1 MRVVCKLRVVVME
14 KQIHKSG
21 IQNKKNNMKI
31 NNYFGVLLT
40 AGLALTA
47 CSSDDSNTEQV
58 RTTYTMTIDATKGA
72 NEAASRATTRALSL
86 DGNTLNASW
95 ATSERVY
102 VQGKKLSD
110 NSYFWFEGSIQPQ
123 YAGTTTRLNGVI
135 SLPTSFSIS
144 IDDAISTP
152 HKLTLQFPRSGDLD
166 YSGQVGTLADIAAK
180 YDYAKAEEVRVDI
193 EADKVVGVSPV
204 TFVNQQ
210 AIVKFT
216 LKTSDGSALLSP
228 TALTIEYG
236 EKSLSLT
243 SIPDATYGTNGNGV
257 LYVAIPGF
265 SDKAVT
271 LTATVADATYTFTKS
286 GVTFENGKY
295 YAIGLKMEKGGNN
308 LRPSKHY
315 P

>member
-1 MRVVCKLRVVVME
+1 
-14 KQIHKSG
+14 
-21 IQNKKNNMKI
+21 MKI

-40 AGLALTA
+40 IGLALTA

-58 RTTYTMTIDATKGA
+58 YRTYTMTIDATKGA

-86 DGNTLNASW
+86 DGNTLNTLW
-95 ATSERVY
+95 ATTERVY
-102 VQGKKLSD
+102 VQGRKVSD
-110 NSYFWFEGSIQPQ
+110 NSYFWFEGYLQPHS
-123 YAGTTTRLNGVI
+123 AGTTTQLNGVI

-144 IDDAISTP
+144 IDDAIGTP
-152 HKLTLQFPRSGDLD
+152 HKLTLQFPRPYVLD
-166 YSGQVGTLADIAAK
+166 YTGQIGTLADIAAK
-180 YDYAKAEEVRVDI
+180 YDYARAEEVRVDI

-216 LKTSDGSALLSP
+216 LKDKADGTTLLNP
-228 TALTIEYG
+228 TALTIQYG
-236 EKSLSLT
+236 EESLSLT
-243 SIPDATYGTNGNGV
+243 SIPSTTYGTNGNGV

-286 GVTFENGKY
+286 GVTFVNGQY
-295 YAIGLKMEKGGNN
+295 YEINVKMKKNT
-308 LRPSKHY
+308 
-315 P
+315 

>member
-40 AGLALTA
+40 IGLALTA

-72 NEAASRATTRALSL
+72 NEAASRATTRALTLTGS
-86 DGNTLNASW
+86 TLNATW
-95 ATSERVY
+95 ATTERVY

-110 NSYFWFEGSIQPQ
+110 NSYFWFEGSLQPQ
-123 YAGTTTRLNGVI
+123 SAGATTTQLNGVI

-144 IDDAISTP
+144 IDDAIGTP
-152 HKLTLQFPRSGDLD
+152 HKLTLQFPRPYVLD
-166 YSGQVGTLADIAAK
+166 YTGQIGTLADIAAK
-180 YDYAKAEEVRVDI
+180 YDYAKATDVGVDI
-193 EADKVVGVSPV
+193 EADKVVGVEPV

-216 LKTSDGSALLSP
+216 LKDKADGTTLLNP
-228 TALTIEYG
+228 TALTIQYG
-236 EKSLSLT
+236 EESLSLT
-243 SIPDATYGTNGNGV
+243 SIPSTTYGTNGNGV

-271 LTATVADATYTFTKS
+271 LTATVADDTYTFTKS
-286 GVTFENGKY
+286 GVTFVNGQY
-295 YAIGLKMEKGGNN
+295 YEINVKMKKNT
-308 LRPSKHY
+308 
-315 P
+315 

>member
-1 MRVVCKLRVVVME
+1 
-14 KQIHKSG
+14 
-21 IQNKKNNMKI
+21 MKI

-58 RTTYTMTIDATKGA
+58 YRTYTMTIDATKGA
-72 NEAASRATTRALSL
+72 NEAASRATTRALTLTGS
-86 DGNTLNASW
+86 TLNATW
-95 ATSERVY
+95 ATTERVY

-110 NSYFWFEGSIQPQ
+110 NSYFWFEGYLQPHS
-123 YAGTTTRLNGVI
+123 AGTTTQLNGVI

-144 IDDAISTP
+144 IDDAIGTP
-152 HKLTLQFPRSGDLD
+152 HKLTLQFPRPYVLD
-166 YSGQVGTLADIAAK
+166 YTGQIGTLADIAAK
-180 YDYAKAEEVRVDI
+180 YDYAKAEEVMVDI

-216 LKTSDGSALLSP
+216 LLDKANGTTLLNP
-228 TALTIEYG
+228 TALTIQYG
-236 EKSLSLT
+236 EESLSLT
-243 SIPDATYGTNGNGV
+243 SIPSTTYGTNGNGV

-286 GVTFENGKY
+286 GVTFNNGQY
-295 YAIGLKMEKGGNN
+295 YAIGLKMKK
-308 LRPSKHY
+308 S
-315 P
+315 

>member
-1 MRVVCKLRVVVME
+1 
-14 KQIHKSG
+14 
-21 IQNKKNNMKI
+21 MKI

-86 DGNTLNASW
+86 DGNTLNTLW
-95 ATSERVY
+95 ATTERVY

-110 NSYFWFEGSIQPQ
+110 NSYFWFEGSLQPQ
-123 YAGTTTRLNGVI
+123 SAGATTQLNGVI
-135 SLPTSFSIS
+135 SLPTGFSIS
-144 IDDAISTP
+144 IDEAIGTP
-152 HKLTLQFPRSGDLD
+152 HKLTLQFPRPYVLD
-166 YSGQVGTLADIAAK
+166 YTGQIGTLADIAAK

-193 EADKVVGVSPV
+193 EADKVVGVAPV
-204 TFVNQQ
+204 TFVNQH

-216 LKTSDGSALLSP
+216 LLDKADGTTLLNP
-228 TALTIEYG
+228 TALTIQYG
-236 EKSLSLT
+236 EESLSLT
-243 SIPDATYGTNGNGV
+243 SIPSTTYGTNGNGV

-271 LTATVADATYTFTKS
+271 LTATVADDT
-286 GVTFENGKY
+286 
-295 YAIGLKMEKGGNN
+295 
-308 LRPSKHY
+308 
-315 P
+315 

>member
-1 MRVVCKLRVVVME
+1 ME

-40 AGLALTA
+40 IGLALTA

-58 RTTYTMTIDATKGA
+58 YRTYTMTIDATKGA

-86 DGNTLNASW
+86 DGNTLNTLW
-95 ATSERVY
+95 ATTERVY
-102 VQGKKLSD
+102 VQGRKVSD
-110 NSYFWFEGSIQPQ
+110 NSYFWFEGYLQPHS
-123 YAGTTTRLNGVI
+123 AGTTTQLNGVI

-144 IDDAISTP
+144 IDDAIGTP
-152 HKLTLQFPRSGDLD
+152 HKLTLQFPRPYVLD
-166 YSGQVGTLADIAAK
+166 YTGQIGTLADIAAK
-180 YDYAKAEEVRVDI
+180 YDYARAEEVRVDI

-216 LKTSDGSALLSP
+216 LKDKADGTTLLNP
-228 TALTIEYG
+228 TALTIQYG
-236 EKSLSLT
+236 EESLSLT
-243 SIPDATYGTNGNGV
+243 SIPSTTYGTNGNGV

-286 GVTFENGKY
+286 GVTFVNGQY
-295 YAIGLKMEKGGNN
+295 YEINVKMKKNT
-308 LRPSKHY
+308 
-315 P
+315 